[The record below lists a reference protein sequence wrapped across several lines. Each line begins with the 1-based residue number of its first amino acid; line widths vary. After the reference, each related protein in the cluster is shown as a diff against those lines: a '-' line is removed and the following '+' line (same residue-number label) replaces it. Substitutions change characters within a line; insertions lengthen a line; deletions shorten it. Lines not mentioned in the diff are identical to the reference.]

1 MSDEIK
7 QAFDC
12 NTYIVDTV
20 SSASHSECV
29 QLEWHYPEIAI

>member
-12 NTYIVDTV
+12 NTYTV
-20 SSASHSECV
+20 NTLSSEHV
-29 QLEWHYPEIAI
+29 QPEWRYPEIAI